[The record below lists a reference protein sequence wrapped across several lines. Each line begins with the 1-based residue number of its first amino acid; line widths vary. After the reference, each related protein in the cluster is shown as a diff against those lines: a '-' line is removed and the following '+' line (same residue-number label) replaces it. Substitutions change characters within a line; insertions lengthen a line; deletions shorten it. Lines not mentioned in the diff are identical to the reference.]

1 MYLKIIFIFY
11 RVECIVLSMDSRY
24 TYEELR
30 KLTGAS
36 LSSLSRVFNNLPG
49 VNDKK
54 RKEIIDRLVELGYNR
69 ERFELEKEKRK
80 LIIFN
85 IPSLDNPFYNFIIR
99 GARDAAERNHFDV
112 LISENPLSNETFDSF
127 MRLIHTTKA
136 SGIITT
142 STLSR
147 ENLKQLSNVIPVVQC
162 CECITDM
169 NIPYITVND
178 RLSAKNAM
186 RHLLSIGRRKIAFIN
201 GPMNFKYSKERLSG
215 YKDALSE
222 SGIEY
227 DDDYVIELPKIDYEM
242 ALSSAS
248 QLLNSPKRPDAFF
261 ASSDVCAAA
270 AVKAASRLNLSVPGD
285 VAIVGFDNIEISYML
300 TPSLTPINQPR
311 YQMGLLSADMITRMI
326 NKETISMKYMLLD
339 TELIIR
345 ESTVGK

>member
-1 MYLKIIFIFY
+1 M
-11 RVECIVLSMDSRY
+11 ECIVLSMDSRY

-215 YKDALSE
+215 YRDALSE
-222 SGIEY
+222 AGIEY

-300 TPSLTPINQPR
+300 TPSLTTINQPR